1 MYQGTDFVGRTNLP
15 LVAIGEQ
22 FTAGFGVDP
31 QLQASRELVDKS
43 RTVQGGNQVHAYHY
57 RVRLSSFKPTPVTV
71 QVWDR
76 LPRAEAAE
84 SVGVN
89 LVSTQPELS
98 KDERYLRAERPQ
110 NLLRWDVKVDPG
122 ENGEKAKTITYDF
135 KLEYDRNVAIA
146 NFKTT
151 K

>member
-1 MYQGTDFVGRTNLP
+1 MPKTVIADMERRMKAAMSDLSNDLDTLRTGRASPALLDPVSVEAYGNVVPISQVGT
-15 LVAIGEQ
+15 I
-22 FTAGFGVDP
+22 
-31 QLQASRELVDKS
+31 S
-43 RTVQGGNQVHAYHY
+43 
-57 RVRLSSFKPTPVTV
+57 TPEARMLTV

-110 NLLRWDVKVDPG
+110 NLLRWDVKVEPG